1 MLFVPIIWYIL
12 RDIKKMERI
21 TSIQLGD
28 YFDNFI
34 NEKVASGK
42 FDSATEV
49 ICAGLRLLEQED
61 KQVELLRQAL
71 KVGVESGSVKD
82 FDPEKH
88 LRELHQRRLQ

>member
-1 MLFVPIIWYIL
+1 MG
-12 RDIKKMERI
+12 RI

-34 NEKVASGK
+34 SEKVASGK
-42 FDSATEV
+42 FNSATEV
-49 ICAGLRLLEQED
+49 IIAGLRLLEQEE

-71 KVGVESGSVKD
+71 KAGVESGTVKD

-88 LRELHQRRLQ
+88 LRELHQRRL